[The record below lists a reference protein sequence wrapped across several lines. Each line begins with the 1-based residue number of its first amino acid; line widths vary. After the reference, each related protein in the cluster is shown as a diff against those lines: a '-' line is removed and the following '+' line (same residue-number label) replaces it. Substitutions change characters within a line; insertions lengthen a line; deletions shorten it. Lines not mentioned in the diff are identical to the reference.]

1 MGEFS
6 NKYLVKKPKTAGE
19 KKKSMQD
26 EVLQSLRQ
34 RTKER
39 VAAIHD
45 TESRMPKAQ
54 RDAVNAFEKRI
65 QGLKTE
71 RMAIIDQDGRIL
83 NQSNSGTSQRTR
95 ISYQRGTTYPN
106 AIITH
111 NHPTGVMGDNLAGRV
126 NNTLSNTDMN
136 SAILINAKGIRVR
149 IQGGYKY
156 SVERKGDSWGVSSD
170 TFKRELYNLARK
182 NINETY
188 SKIRPMIERKLRNS
202 KSISE
207 YNDIVA
213 TYNARMNVAGQ
224 HQAMKELAKKYGFI
238 YTRGKA

>member
-6 NKYLVKKPKTAGE
+6 NKYLVKKPQTAAE

-54 RDAVNAFEKRI
+54 RDAVNAYEKRI

-83 NQSNSGTSQRTR
+83 NQTTSGSSQKTR
-95 ISYQRGTTYPN
+95 LSYQRGTTYPN

-111 NHPTGVMGDNLAGRV
+111 NHPTGKMGDNLAGRV
-126 NNTLSNTDMN
+126 NNTLSYADMN
-136 SAILINAKGIRVR
+136 SVIKLNAKGIRVR
-149 IQGGYKY
+149 TQGGYKY
-156 SVERKGDSWGVSSD
+156 SVERKGDSWGVD
-170 TFKRELYNLARK
+170 AETIKRELYNLARK
-182 NINETY
+182 NIDETY
-188 SKIRPMIERKLRNS
+188 NKIRPTIERKLRNA

-207 YNDIVA
+207 YNNIVE